1 MKGVKFGS
9 LHSFYEW
16 GLILSEK
23 EIGSPKPKTMEVD
36 IAGGDGVLD
45 YTEYFG
51 GVKYENRQLSF
62 KFSKMNIVPDG
73 FLALFSVVQNA
84 LHGQKTKIVLDDD
97 PANYYFGRVM
107 VNEWKANKRVGEIVI
122 DVDAEPYKLKVA
134 ETVVM
139 QAVTDSAEITLTN
152 SRMPVVP
159 EITTTAAM
167 TIVFGSYT
175 AAVEAGTFRLPEL
188 QLTEGQN
195 TVTVTGEGSITFKYR
210 QGSL

>member
-84 LHGQKTKIVLDDD
+84 LHGQKMKIVLDDD

-134 ETVVM
+134 ETVVT

-167 TIVFGSYT
+167 TIGFGSYT

>member
-1 MKGVKFGS
+1 MKGIKFDNF
-9 LHSFYEW
+9 HSFTEW

-23 EIGSPKPKTMEVD
+23 DIKSPKPKTKEVD

-62 KFSKMNIVPDG
+62 KFSKANIVPDG

-84 LHGQKTKIVLDDD
+84 LHGKKMQVILDDD
-97 PANYYFGRVM
+97 PANYYFGRVAI
-107 VNEWKANKRVGEIVI
+107 NEWKSNKRVGEIVI
-122 DVDAEPYKLKVA
+122 EVDAEPYKLKVA
-134 ETVVM
+134 ETVIT

-152 SRMPVVP
+152 SRKPVVP
-159 EITTTAAM
+159 TITTTAAM
-167 TIVFGSYT
+167 NITFGSFT
-175 AAVEAGTFRLPEL
+175 AAVQAGTFRLPEL
-188 QLTEGQN
+188 QLAEGQN
-195 TVTVTGEGSITFKYR
+195 AVTVTGEGNITFRYR

>member
-84 LHGQKTKIVLDDD
+84 LHGQKMKIVLDDD
-97 PANYYFGRVM
+97 PENYYFGRVF

-122 DVDAEPYKLKVA
+122 DVDAEPYKYSDV
-134 ETVVM
+134 EVFQVVTGTM
-139 QAVTDSAEITLTN
+139 DIVLT
-152 SRMPVVP
+152 SGRMPVVP

-167 TIVFGSYT
+167 TIVFGDYT
-175 AAVEAGTFRLPEL
+175 AAVNAGTFRLPEL
-188 QLTEGQN
+188 QLAEGQN